1 MAVSLDGELLPGC
14 PFLVEV
20 RDPEDEDLGEEED
33 AVSNK
38 RASTRVKSSTTT
50 TTTTTVTTRSVNGAV
65 VTDTRRSRGEWTEE
79 TYVDEAG
86 VERVRRVRV
95 KSEGSVSDGGSD
107 GGSDSDS
114 ADSRMF
120 AFGGGGLKP
129 SAAASE
135 RAARSLSGMSAGV
148 AAQALADMRPA
159 AGGAVLARMDPQT
172 AGGVIDAMAPAVA
185 AAAVCA
191 MEAEEAI
198 AALAQCPRETRV
210 AVLEAMTPPQLGA
223 YLSAMS
229 AEGAA
234 DVLRELSLVWSNAG
248 VEHMVSRRAAAAL
261 AQLPE
266 DRLLEA
272 LVGVR
277 SERAAPILEA
287 LCEEG
292 GVQDGAAL
300 AARAVAAL
308 CKRSPDKCAA
318 HVAAM
323 VDVAMRGSERASPAR
338 GAPSRTSSR
347 ACPGT
352 RRAPS

>member
-1 MAVSLDGELLPGC
+1 MYWVEAGAHSVAVSLDGELLPGC

-107 GGSDSDS
+107 GGNDSDS

-135 RAARSLSGMSAGV
+135 RAARSLSGMSAGRR
-148 AAQALADMRPA
+148 AGAADMRP
-159 AGGAVLARMDPQT
+159 
-172 AGGVIDAMAPAVA
+172 
-185 AAAVCA
+185 
-191 MEAEEAI
+191 
-198 AALAQCPRETRV
+198 
-210 AVLEAMTPPQLGA
+210 PP
-223 YLSAMS
+223 
-229 AEGAA
+229 
-234 DVLRELSLVWSNAG
+234 
-248 VEHMVSRRAAAAL
+248 
-261 AQLPE
+261 
-266 DRLLEA
+266 
-272 LVGVR
+272 
-277 SERAAPILEA
+277 
-287 LCEEG
+287 
-292 GVQDGAAL
+292 
-300 AARAVAAL
+300 AARCWRAWTTN
-308 CKRSPDKCAA
+308 
-318 HVAAM
+318 
-323 VDVAMRGSERASPAR
+323 RGR
-338 GAPSRTSSR
+338 GD
-347 ACPGT
+347 
-352 RRAPS
+352 